1 MTEESHLEAAIL
13 RLLAER
19 GPGKTI
25 CPSEAARAAAASD
38 ARTASD
44 EHTASDERTA
54 SGELTASEERT
65 AWEPLMEPTRAAALR
80 LVAAK
85 KIVVTQGGKI
95 VDGRTAK
102 GPIRLRLR

>member
-1 MTEESHLEAAIL
+1 MTEESHLEAEIL

-38 ARTASD
+38 
-44 EHTASDERTA
+44 ERTA
-54 SGELTASEERT
+54 LEERT

-102 GPIRLRLR
+102 GSIRLRLR

>member
-25 CPSEAARAAAASD
+25 CPSEAARAA
-38 ARTASD
+38 
-44 EHTASDERTA
+44 SDERTA
-54 SGELTASEERT
+54 SGERTASEERT

>member
-1 MTEESHLEAAIL
+1 MTEENHLEAAIL
-13 RLLAER
+13 RLHAER

-44 EHTASDERTA
+44 ERTA
-54 SGELTASEERT
+54 LEERT

-85 KIVVTQGGKI
+85 KIFVTQGGKI

>member
-25 CPSEAARAAAASD
+25 CPSEAAASD
-38 ARTASD
+38 ARA
-44 EHTASDERTA
+44 ASDERTA
-54 SGELTASEERT
+54 SDGRAASDERTALEERT

>member
-1 MTEESHLEAAIL
+1 MTEESHLEAEIL

-25 CPSEAARAAAASD
+25 CPSEAARAAAASND
-38 ARTASD
+38 R
-44 EHTASDERTA
+44 E
-54 SGELTASEERT
+54 
-65 AWEPLMEPTRAAALR
+65 AWEPLMQLIRSASLK
-80 LVAAK
+80 LVSDG
-85 KIVVTQGGKI
+85 KIVITQAGEV

>member
-44 EHTASDERTA
+44 ERVASD
-54 SGELTASEERT
+54 ERT

>member
-1 MTEESHLEAAIL
+1 
-13 RLLAER
+13 
-19 GPGKTI
+19 
-25 CPSEAARAAAASD
+25 
-38 ARTASD
+38 
-44 EHTASDERTA
+44 
-54 SGELTASEERT
+54 
-65 AWEPLMEPTRAAALR
+65 MEPTRAAALR